1 MRLELAH
8 WLATGLAAPLTA
20 LLALQACALP
30 PTGLAQAQQ
39 TAQAFNMDARFGRNE
54 MVLDQIAPA
63 ARDEFT
69 LHHKGWGTDIRIADI
84 ELAGMKAH
92 GDKNVDVLVHVGWY
106 RPEQQELKST
116 IVQQAWRA
124 KTDGWE
130 LVSEKRLDG
139 DIGLLGET
147 VVFQEP
153 TIPRRPSQFPTIR
166 LGGETLQQ
174 PPE

>member
-1 MRLELAH
+1 MRPAI
-8 WLATGLAAPLTA
+8 LAALGA
-20 LLALQACALP
+20 LLALSACALP

-63 ARDEFT
+63 ARDEFA
-69 LHHKGWGTDIRIADI
+69 LHHRAWGSGIQVADI

-92 GDKNVDVLVHVGWY
+92 GDKEVEILVHVGWY
-106 RPEQQELKST
+106 RPAQQELRST
-116 IVQQAWRA
+116 ILQQAWRA
-124 KTDGWE
+124 KTNGWE
-130 LVSEKRLDG
+130 LVGEKRVDG

-153 TIPRRPSQFPTIR
+153 TTPRRPSQFPTIR
-166 LGGETLQQ
+166 LGGGEA
-174 PPE
+174 PAEPE